1 MAVRRKKSL
10 STLSEVDLAYISG
23 IWAGDGSIHARII
36 PREDYVLKFQ
46 IYLSANLTQK
56 TKRKHILL
64 QLQKILGV
72 GIVRDRGD
80 GMSDLTL
87 NGFDLVGPFLT
98 QLVPYMRLKKRQA
111 NIALKIIEQ
120 HPLVRRNPIKFLELC
135 VLADQIAAANDSKN
149 RTHASQSVLQKFKSL
164 YPDIQFPDLD
174 LTQAV
179 KSPVA

>member
-1 MAVRRKKSL
+1 MAVRRKRSL
-10 STLSEVDLAYISG
+10 STLSELDLAYISG
-23 IWAGDGSIHARII
+23 IWAGDGSIFARII

-46 IYLSANLTQK
+46 IYLSVNLTQK
-56 TKRKHILL
+56 TQRKHILL

-98 QLVPYMRLKKRQA
+98 QLVPYMRLKQRQA
-111 NIALKIIEQ
+111 NLALKIIEQ
-120 HPLVRRNPIKFLELC
+120 HFLARRNPIKFLELC

-149 RTHASQSVLQKFKSL
+149 RMHTSQSVLKRFKSL
-164 YPDIQFPDLD
+164 YPEIQFPDLD
-174 LTQAV
+174 STQAAR
-179 KSPVA
+179 SPVA